1 MIENGNLD
9 QLWYTWSTAGLG
21 SMQMGYRVRAA
32 SEGLYETQSM
42 RYRRIDH
49 YLRYELPQGININ
62 DFDTRTAPTSF
73 AFVFNGEERLLVRKV
88 FKGRDAAGRNS
99 VFFTHLIAGLP
110 PTFTARDAIRLWYCP
125 NLWVESEQGKPAN
138 DTRLNKIS
146 YSELQAHVQQS
157 QTQFNVLPV
166 AEQLQTTLVQILS
179 QGLPAHIY
187 TSGQPIFTATLIYG
201 LTHCLPMTLLKGLTF
216 STYESV
222 ITESDITIVGTL
234 SGADLGSPT
243 NLRVQIGPG
252 NLPPQPLS
260 VDMQNY
266 AKTAIDCLIMGD
278 MTKFNKMVSYAEN
291 HTYESPTNLID
302 LYKRR
307 YRQGPLTLKQVED
320 IVTYP
325 EESLED
331 LLDPRKQQ
339 ESVALIIKHRDY
351 WIPQTSKVFNQ
362 AVNRLDI
369 PARNATEQK
378 VQEAL
383 KAFINGMASCVL
395 DTMQTILLQYRENDR
410 VVLEHCGDVLLI
422 LAPLAKS
429 PQHWYMMIND
439 FAKGQ
444 VFAQATSN
452 PLWFFHRWLL
462 EKAKFIQPRPSTA
475 MMQPWLDIPAWQKLH
490 EVLSLELPAEWEQE
504 AMLGILKRN
513 IPKSAVVPV
522 MAYKATFLLL
532 LQQLLQQRNPASS
545 KLVIRFFA
553 AMVEHEYPDRVSL
566 LLALLNTFPKEAD
579 VIEQLFAI
587 VRLQTQYQLVAPEID
602 TVLAGCSPEVIL
614 ACGRSPSLA
623 EYVQTYIL
631 SLTPGKINNLN
642 VAKLLGQLD
651 SLNAERSPALPDAI
665 ANLANLVSHWLIISN
680 FLKQGMIS
688 REGLK
693 DVRIA
698 LQNIFQ
704 SIQRTQPVSAVN
716 QVQIFAHEFT
726 VLLVDRVKNE
736 SDLGI
741 VVEVL
746 GQPVANSS
754 WDLLYK
760 MAAIAGQNY
769 AQQLNRLLFYAN
781 YSISKYD
788 LMRQPP
794 NVLDSYLQVLFGR
807 VDEDAL
813 KKIDAAVKDRL
824 LYDEV
829 QIAWKG
835 WRDREKATKRSNMPF
850 GNIWSGAQKQS
861 PGLQPNQPNLQGQYS
876 PQNVAPVATY
886 APPRGDFSQGQQVVP
901 SGPLVLKGQP
911 DSTHYASSMGQQS
924 PAAPTGRPPLFASI
938 MIGSYQEVI
947 ATEYYARMCLVF
959 PHFLPYWLNHLEASL
974 ISSKQK
980 SLAFEIATMHNIQ
993 QEFDQLNARQAGIYL
1008 KLIGTYL
1015 IDDVLIR
1022 EGLKQRAQ
1030 QKNFNAGFFNV
1041 DQYLPGRLKEFSEF
1055 TGMDHYQ
1062 QLCNHPQY
1070 TEQGLREAL
1079 QKLILRD
1086 LFIRDLDSDKKTM
1099 LENWLKAERNKAK
1112 IEYIEQG

>member
-9 QLWYTWSTAGLG
+9 QLWYTWSNAGLG

-32 SEGLYETQSM
+32 SEGLYETQGM
-42 RYRRIDH
+42 RYRRVDH

-110 PTFTARDAIRLWYCP
+110 PSFTARDAIRLWYCP

-138 DTRLNKIS
+138 DTRLNKIP
-146 YSELQAHVQQS
+146 YAELLAHVQQS

-179 QGLPAHIY
+179 QGLSAHIY

-201 LTHCLPMTLLKGLTF
+201 LTHCLPVTLLKGLTF
-216 STYESV
+216 STYESA
-222 ITESDITIVGTL
+222 INESDMTIVGTL
-234 SGADLGSPT
+234 SGADTGSPT
-243 NLRVQIGPG
+243 NLRVQMGPG
-252 NLPPQPLS
+252 NLPPQPVS

-278 MTKFNKMVSYAEN
+278 MTKFNKMISYAEK
-291 HTYESPTNLID
+291 HHYESPTDLID

-320 IVTYP
+320 FVTYP
-325 EESLED
+325 EESVED

-339 ESVALIIKHRDY
+339 ESATLLIKHRDY
-351 WIPQTSKVFNQ
+351 WIPQTSKVFSQ
-362 AVNRLDI
+362 VVNRLDT
-369 PARNATEQK
+369 PARNPGEQK

-383 KAFINGMASCVL
+383 KTFINGTALYVL
-395 DTMQTILLQYRENDR
+395 DTMQTILLQFRENDWG
-410 VVLEHCGDVLLI
+410 VLEHCGDVLLI

-429 PQHWYMMIND
+429 PQHWHKMIND

-444 VFAQATSN
+444 VYAQATSN
-452 PLWFFHRWLL
+452 PLWPFHRWLL

-475 MMQPWLDIPAWQKLH
+475 TMQPWLDIPSWQKLH
-490 EVLSLELPAEWEQE
+490 EVLNLELAAEWEQE
-504 AMLGILKRN
+504 AILGLLKRN
-513 IPKSAVVPV
+513 IPKSAVAPV
-522 MAYKATFLLL
+522 LAYKATFLPL
-532 LQQLLQQRNPASS
+532 LQQLLQQRNPASTI
-545 KLVIRFFA
+545 LVMRFFA

-566 LLALLNTFPKEAD
+566 LLALLNTFPKDAD
-579 VIEQLFAI
+579 VIEQLFAV
-587 VRLQTQYQLVAPEID
+587 VRLQNPRQLVAPEID
-602 TVLAGCSPEVIL
+602 TVLTGCNPEVII

-631 SLTPGKINNLN
+631 SLTPGKINNVN

-651 SLNAERSPALPDAI
+651 SLNAERSPSLPDAI

-680 FLKQGMIS
+680 FLKQGIIS

-698 LQNIFQ
+698 LLNIFQ
-704 SIQRTQPVSAVN
+704 SIQKTQQVSAGN
-716 QVQIFAHEFT
+716 QVQVFAHEFT
-726 VLLVDRVKNE
+726 VLLVERVKNE

-741 VVEVL
+741 VVDVL

-754 WDLLYK
+754 WELLYK
-760 MAAIAGQNY
+760 MATIAGQNY
-769 AQQLNRLLFYAN
+769 AQQLNRLLIYPN

-788 LMRQPP
+788 LNRQPP
-794 NVLDSYLQVLFGR
+794 NVLDSYFQVLFGR
-807 VDEDAL
+807 VDEDSL

-824 LYDEV
+824 LYDDV
-829 QIAWKG
+829 QIAWKS
-835 WRDREKATKRSNMPF
+835 WRDRERATKRSNMPF
-850 GNIWSGAQKQS
+850 GNIWPGAQKQS
-861 PGLQPNQPNLQGQYS
+861 PASQPNQPNLQGQYS
-876 PQNVAPVATY
+876 PQNVVPVATY
-886 APPRGDFSQGQQVVP
+886 ASPRGDFSQGQQAVP
-901 SGPLVLKGQP
+901 SGPLVLKGHP
-911 DSTHYASSMGQQS
+911 DQTHYSGMSQQS
-924 PAAPTGRPPLFASI
+924 QAAVTSRPPLFASI

-947 ATEYYARMCLVF
+947 ATEFYARMCLVF
-959 PHFLPYWLNHLEASL
+959 PHFLPYWLKHLESKL
-974 ISSKQK
+974 KSSKQK
-980 SLAFEIATMHNIQ
+980 SLAFEIDTMRKIQ
-993 QEFDQLNARQAGIYL
+993 QEFEQMNAKQAGTHL
-1008 KLIGTYL
+1008 KLVASYL

-1030 QKNFNAGFFNV
+1030 QKNFNASIFNV
-1041 DQYLPGRLKEFSEF
+1041 DQYLPDHLKNFSELVGI
-1055 TGMDHYQ
+1055 TLYQ
-1062 QLCNHPQY
+1062 QLCSHPQY
-1070 TEQGLREAL
+1070 TEQGLRDAL

-1086 LFIRDLDSDKKTM
+1086 LFIRDLDNDKKN
-1099 LENWLKAERNKAK
+1099 LENWLNAERNKAK